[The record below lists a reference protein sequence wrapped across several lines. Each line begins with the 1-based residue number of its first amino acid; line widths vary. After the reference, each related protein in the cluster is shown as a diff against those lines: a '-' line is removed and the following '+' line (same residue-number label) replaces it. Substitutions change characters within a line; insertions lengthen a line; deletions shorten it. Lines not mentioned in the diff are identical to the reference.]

1 MGKVELDQEWV
12 QLITEA
18 RKVGIQ
24 KEDISLFLK
33 EKVIVNQLVVET
45 NTERKLY
52 E

>member
-1 MGKVELDQEWV
+1 MGEVELDQEWV

-33 EKVIVNQLVVET
+33 EKVIDEPISSRDKYREKT
-45 NTERKLY
+45 I
-52 E
+52 